1 MRFFI
6 ALIVALT
13 ALLSAVVTAPAQ
25 SEADTL
31 RYRIEVRSAADTM
44 KYAAPDIGT
53 WNPEGGVPDG
63 MPVSP
68 AVSMTSII
76 SPLRKQLPSRV
87 FVILPN
93 NTLEVWGRV
102 NVSNGQ
108 AQNWG
113 PFPNSYLDARTLSFP
128 VPR

>member
-1 MRFFI
+1 MKMWI
-6 ALIVALT
+6 AIVL
-13 ALLSAVVTAPAQ
+13 LLDVGLSALAQ
-25 SEADTL
+25 GERDTL
-31 RYRIEVRSAADTM
+31 RYKIDQRGGVDTLI
-44 KYAAPDIGT
+44 YVAPDIRT
-53 WNPEGGVPDG
+53 WRPEDATIDRHSVRP
-63 MPVSP
+63 MI
-68 AVSMTSII
+68 SMTSLVTGMHREQ
-76 SPLRKQLPSRV
+76 PERV

-108 AQNWG
+108 AWNWG

>member
-1 MRFFI
+1 MRFWF
-6 ALIVALT
+6 AIVVMLGVS
-13 ALLSAVVTAPAQ
+13 LSGFAQ
-25 SEADTL
+25 EERDTL
-31 RYRIEVRSAADTM
+31 RYRIDNKEGLDTRA
-44 KYAAPDIGT
+44 YTAPDIRT
-53 WNPEGGVPDG
+53 WRPEDPTIGRHSATPLI
-63 MPVSP
+63 
-68 AVSMTSII
+68 SMTSLVTGMRRER
-76 SPLRKQLPSRV
+76 PERV

-93 NTLEVWGRV
+93 NTLEAWGRV

>member
-1 MRFFI
+1 MRIFI
-6 ALIVALT
+6 ALT
-13 ALLSAVVTAPAQ
+13 ALLYAVATAFAQ
-25 SEADTL
+25 SEVDTL
-31 RYRIEVRSAADTM
+31 RYRIEVRGAADTM
-44 KYAAPDIGT
+44 RYSAPDIGT
-53 WNPEGGVPDG
+53 WSPEGGVSEG

-68 AVSMTSII
+68 AVSMTSIV

-93 NTLEVWGRV
+93 NTLEAWGRV

-108 AQNWG
+108 AHNWG